1 MAEQN
6 RLTRRDFL
14 KAAAAMA
21 GLATSGGLL
30 NACVQVQPAAAP
42 AASTPA
48 AAADTPAP
56 AAAPAG
62 FDWQQSS
69 GETINVLLTKNPWS
83 ETLEPF
89 IPEFEE
95 MTGITVEYENI
106 PEIQAR
112 QKITVD
118 FAGGGTVDCF
128 FTSLHVEKR
137 RFSTAGWYEDL
148 KGYLEDATLTAAE
161 YDFENDLFGASKDAA
176 TSADGAILA
185 LPIFTDPWAYFSRKD
200 LLEEKG
206 LKAPATFEEMQ
217 SNAEALHSPPDLYG
231 YIARGLKNANAIG
244 FTWMLRSFGSD
255 VLTGDRQANLT
266 SEEAVQA
273 MDLYAGML
281 RDYAPPGVVNFN
293 WQECASAF
301 AQGQVGMY
309 FDGINF
315 ALQFE
320 DPTKSTISG
329 KVGYSL
335 LPAGPAGQ
343 VVPTFTTGMAVS
355 ALSANKQP
363 AYLFCQWATGKE
375 TALKEQLAGVGTSR
389 KSVWENPEVQSK
401 SVMPQDWT
409 DTYLQCLEIGK
420 LGLPEIVGVTE
431 YRDIIGVAIQRAIEG
446 EEATVV
452 LEQAQQEF
460 QDLLE
465 KTES

>member
-1 MAEQN
+1 MAEKN
-6 RLTRRDFL
+6 RLTRREFL
-14 KAAAAMA
+14 KAAAAAA
-21 GLATSGGLL
+21 GLTAGGGLL
-30 NACVQVQPAAAP
+30 GGCVIQPVAPAQPQAAEP
-42 AASTPA
+42 AASAPE
-48 AAADTPAP
+48 AP

-62 FDWQQSS
+62 FDWQQAS
-69 GETINVLLTKNPWS
+69 GQTINVLLTKNPWS
-83 ETLEPF
+83 ETLEPH

-137 RFSTAGWYEDL
+137 RFSTAGWYENL
-148 KGYLEDATLTAAE
+148 RSYLEDPTLTAGD
-161 YDFENDLFGASKDAA
+161 YDFQNDIFGASRSAA
-176 TSADGAILA
+176 TGANGEVYA
-185 LPIFTDPWAYFSRKD
+185 LPIFTDPWVYFSRKD

-206 LKAPATFEEMQ
+206 LQPPATFDEMQ
-217 SNAEALHSPPDLYG
+217 AHAEALHNPPDLYG

-244 FTWMLRSFGSD
+244 FGWMVRSFGGE
-255 VLTGDRQANLT
+255 VLTEDRRANLV
-266 SEEAVQA
+266 SDEAIQA

-281 RDYAPPGVVNFN
+281 RRYAPPGVVNFN

-301 AQGQVGMY
+301 AQGQVAMY

-329 KVGYSL
+329 NVAYTL

-343 VVPTFTTGMAVS
+343 EVPTFTTGMAVS
-355 ALSANKQP
+355 SLSAKKTP
-363 AYLFCQWATGKE
+363 AYLFCQWATG
-375 TALKEQLAGVGTSR
+375 TDMALKEQLAGVGTSR
-389 KSVWENPEVQSK
+389 TSVWENPAVQSQ

-409 DTYLQCLEIGK
+409 DSYLASMEVGR

-431 YRDIIGVAIQRAIEG
+431 YRDIVGVAIQRAIEG
-446 EEATVV
+446 EDSRLV
-452 LEQAQQEF
+452 LEQAQKEF
-460 QDLLE
+460 QDLLD